1 MKSKLPRGAYSQ
13 KQRRLSLWSMRG
25 YCELDGRL
33 VEAREEKRVIRAL
46 SEHVGAPTVTQRI
59 LIKRAARLLIM
70 LGQLERRMIEANS
83 LGDMGG
89 RQVVAL
95 HNALRLSLQAIG
107 LERAEKQ
114 VPAIADFLKARQ
126 GRDAA

>member
-1 MKSKLPRGAYSQ
+1 
-13 KQRRLSLWSMRG
+13 MRG

-33 VEAREEKRVIRAL
+33 VEAREEKRIIREL
-46 SEHVGAPTVTQRI
+46 SAHVGVPSITQAI

-70 LGQLERRMIEANS
+70 LGQLERRVIEANE
-83 LGDMGG
+83 LGDLGG

-107 LERAEKQ
+107 LERASDQ
-114 VPAIADFLKARQ
+114 PATLKGYLKAV
-126 GRDAA
+126 